1 MGAKGDNT
9 KQKIMDTAY
18 EIFAKYGYKD
28 VTMKDICEA
37 TGLSRGGLYRHFSC
51 TEDILMQILSVEI
64 TFDDKLLEG
73 VSAVEVL
80 DEMLLACEQ
89 EMLDKEKSL
98 SLAIYELASTGK
110 QDFFAEINNRAI
122 NRWCRLIQYGMDR
135 GEFKKVDPRT
145 VAELILYS
153 YQGVRMW
160 SGVMNLG
167 PDTAHNIIV
176 GIRQML
182 I

>member
-1 MGAKGDNT
+1 MGVKGDNT
-9 KQKIMDTAY
+9 KQRIIDAAY
-18 EIFAKYGYKD
+18 ELFAKYGYKD

-64 TFDDKLLEG
+64 TFEDKLLEG
-73 VSAVEVL
+73 VSAVTVL
-80 DEMLLACEQ
+80 DEMLLTCEQ

-110 QDFFAEINNRAI
+110 HDFFAEINNRAI
-122 NRWCRLIQYGMDR
+122 NRWCRLIRYGVER
-135 GEFKKVDPRT
+135 GEFKNVEPRM

-160 SGVMNLG
+160 SRVMDLSQ
-167 PDTAHNIIV
+167 DTAHNIIL